1 MRYHSNKIWVK
12 AGRISI
18 GIVFTGRVNG
28 SSMEEF
34 MKVNMMRNKEKIS
47 ERNLS

>member
-1 MRYHSNKIWVK
+1 MWVK
-12 AGRISI
+12 TGRISI

-34 MKVNMMRNKEKIS
+34 AKVNMMRNKEKKVS
-47 ERNLS
+47 DLDHAVKRVC